1 MSFLRS
7 NTLRLKSCAFLE
19 QTILNHGQRVAL
31 VLAERLAPL
40 VAAGV
45 GVPDFMALQL
55 FFLEVLRTL
64 RGRIEDAERTHVD
77 ELADD
82 TEPRS
87 RRNRAYSALRSRIS
101 ELKDFFV
108 GVYKPENVEVL
119 GFPRVL
125 GRSGEELLRQ
135 VDRLI
140 AHLGAPS
147 TLLPAP
153 LVGEVNLTLADI
165 ATSLQPLADELRIAL
180 TDVGREVKKATLTQL
195 DRNRAVEE
203 YDRTFL
209 GVARTLETL
218 YRLAGEDE
226 LADQVRPS
234 VRRPGRTAQ
243 VVAEEGTGDSEPE
256 QPASSETASE
266 TTA

>member
-19 QTILNHGQRVAL
+19 QTILNQGQRVAQVL
-31 VLAERLAPL
+31 VERLAPL
-40 VAAGV
+40 AAAGAV
-45 GVPDFMALQL
+45 VPDFWALQL

-64 RGRIEDAERTHVD
+64 RGRVEDTERAHVD

-82 TEPRS
+82 AEPRA
-87 RRNRAYSALRSRIS
+87 RRNRADSALRSRIV

-108 GVYKPENVEVL
+108 SAYKPENVEAL

-125 GRSGEELLRQ
+125 GRTPDELVRQ
-135 VDRLI
+135 VDHLIGRLGVPDV
-140 AHLGAPS
+140 A
-147 TLLPAP
+147 LPEP
-153 LVGEVNLTLADI
+153 IIGEVNLALADI
-165 ATSLQPLADELRIAL
+165 ATSLQPLVDDLRTAL
-180 TDVGREVKKATLTQL
+180 VDVGREVKEANLTQL
-195 DRNRAVEE
+195 DRNRAVKE
-203 YDRTFL
+203 YDQAFL
-209 GVARTLETL
+209 GIARTLETL
-218 YRLAGEDE
+218 YRLAGESE

-243 VVAEEGTGDSEPE
+243 VVQQDADGGSGPE
-256 QPASSETASE
+256 TTPSSEQSSK